1 MSILEKIF
9 LPVIERNDFSFER
22 YVRDLNNNKF
32 RNRFN
37 LGVCELEG
45 GTWLSK
51 DFTKEPNALFV
62 GAMGSGKS
70 VAARFTLL
78 TWMLANSDQTL
89 LFIIDTVKG
98 AQDYKM
104 FFGLDQVYEIIGSP
118 EGVHRVI
125 DLVYD
130 EAMARKE
137 LFNEIGANGITAYEA
152 KTGKSMARCI
162 LLMEEFHALPFA
174 VMNFDKDHKHEG
186 TTANKYHTLMR
197 IGRSVGIWFLA
208 CSQKSTSSDVPK
220 EVVPNFTQ
228 KQIFKVSKGESNYV
242 LGHDGPANLRSDQQG
257 RCYTDFG
264 EVQFPYIDDNMA
276 EKLLDKYV
284 KPLNAD
290 CARLT
295 PSMIED
301 VLAGRS
307 TKEQYKHK
315 PLKELAKRF
324 TSLNSEVVV
333 TLLHES
339 MGHQV
344 EEINSA
350 LDPNNISH
358 IVTWP
363 SGEKSAVMVK
373 NVKRL
378 SNKHITKLIQG
389 IERLGCDNGIL
400 YTSADSASQSLYK
413 FANENE
419 IELVDH
425 EDFILL
431 AGQVDNALKENKM
444 REFRQDS
451 LASDEKESGEYHRKM
466 GIKDNQEEDS
476 VEDSE
481 GTNII
486 EEKMRLKHESKKED
500 NYLEELDESEFI
512 NDYVDQEDIDDIIE
526 ANIPLL
532 LGEKLNAPSSIID
545 DVFEEIE
552 KEKNNEEDSVVDES
566 ESASLQDI
574 FGTNKE
580 VLNTKKLKRPTVP
593 ISFKLYPE
601 DNPSVMVHCLRNDNN
616 EIYRVLFYTI
626 LNNKLKH
633 KYFIDKQID
642 SNFTYL
648 NKRRLGIKDTKDW
661 NTDPLVNNHREFL
674 SNFERYLEN
683 FNDCE
688 NNIRFIIWDKD
699 IDFFNDYIKD
709 KKDNIASTP
718 TVLDNYFNDIFG
730 IIDESEA
737 LKRETLIKEL
747 NLKVD
752 KNTIFDDIEL
762 DFQLWIHTL

>member
-1 MSILEKIF
+1 MSILKKIF
-9 LPVIERNDFSFER
+9 LPEIERNDFSFDR
-22 YVRDLNNNKF
+22 YIRDLNKNKF
-32 RNRFN
+32 RDRFN
-37 LGVCELEG
+37 LGVCELDG
-45 GTWLSK
+45 GTWLRK
-51 DFTKEPNALFV
+51 DFTKEPNALYV

-70 VAARFTLL
+70 VACRFTLL

-264 EVQFPYIDDNMA
+264 EVQFPYIDDAMA

-284 KPLNAD
+284 KPCSAD

-363 SGEKSAVMVK
+363 NGEKSAVMVK

-444 REFRQDS
+444 RDFRQDS
-451 LASDEKESGEYHRKM
+451 LASDEKESGEYHKR
-466 GIKDNQEEDS
+466 IEEQTSES
-476 VEDSE
+476 VSGAVDESE
-481 GTNII
+481 SDTNMI
-486 EEKMRLKHESKKED
+486 EEKMRIKQEARKED
-500 NYLEELDESEFI
+500 SYLEELDESDFS
-512 NDYVDQEDIDDIIE
+512 NDFVDQDDINEIID

-532 LGEKLNAPSSIID
+532 LGEKIKAPSTIID
-545 DVFEEIE
+545 DVFEELE
-552 KEKNNEEDSVVDES
+552 KDKREAEQKEETSGS
-566 ESASLQDI
+566 NLQDI

-601 DNPSVMVHCLRNDNN
+601 DNPSVMINCLRNDNN
-616 EIYRVLFYTI
+616 EVYRVLFYTI

-633 KYFIDKQID
+633 KYFIDKQIE
-642 SNFTYL
+642 SSFSYL
-648 NKRRLGIKDTKDW
+648 NKRKLGIKDTKDW
-661 NTDPLVNNHREFL
+661 NSDPLVNNNREFQT
-674 SNFERYLEN
+674 NFDRYLEN
-683 FNDCE
+683 FNECE
-688 NNIRFIIWDKD
+688 NNIRFVIWKKD
-699 IDFFNDYIKD
+699 IDFFEEYIKD
-709 KKDNIASTP
+709 KKDNISNIP
-718 TVLDNYFNDIFG
+718 TILDNYFNDIFG
-730 IIDESEA
+730 VMDESDY
-737 LKRETLIKEL
+737 LSREMLIKEL

-752 KNTIFDDIEL
+752 KVTIFDDIEL